1 MRRVALTAVLLAVL
15 AGAAPAPAA
24 AQETPRAGGVLKA
37 AMIGEPPTL
46 DAHLTTAVITFNI
59 MWHVYETLYA
69 LDRNFEPAPMLAE
82 GHTVSDDGR
91 RYTITLRRGVKFH
104 NGKELTADDAVT
116 SLVRW
121 GRLQTSG
128 KAIWKYVEA
137 VEARDASTVVFHLKT
152 PTGSLLHALATNHA
166 AIYPKDVVEAAGDNA
181 VKNLIGTGPFRFVE
195 HRPDRHIKLARFKDY
210 VARPEPPNGYGGKRT
225 AWVDEILFL
234 PTPDLAV
241 RTAGLETAEYHFAD
255 QIKQD
260 QHERLSRIP
269 GLELSVIKFGFWTT
283 AVLNHKQGLM
293 TNKKL
298 RQAMLAALDPEPIMA
313 AAIGNKEFYRVD
325 GSIFQKELPWH
336 SAAGLEAYNQKDKDK
351 ARRLL
356 KEAGYAGQ
364 PVRWLTTQEYDYM
377 YKSAL
382 VARQQLEAVGF
393 KIDLQVVDWA
403 TLVQRR
409 GKPELFE
416 VFSTGFPV
424 NFDPA
429 LFVPLQCDW
438 PGWWCHEEKERL
450 MAELTR
456 ESDPRKRKAIIERIQ
471 ALFYEDVGR
480 IKFGDVFYFRAARK
494 ELRGSFRTLPGIHF
508 WNAWLAK

>member
-1 MRRVALTAVLLAVL
+1 MTFRASTVALAALLLVSSS
-15 AGAAPAPAA
+15 AA
-24 AQETPRAGGVLKA
+24 AQEAPRAGGVLKA

-46 DAHLTTAVITFNI
+46 DAHLTTAVITYNV
-59 MWHVYETLYA
+59 MWHVYETLYT

-91 RYTITLRRGVKFH
+91 RYTIALRRGVKFH
-104 NGKELTADDAVT
+104 TGKEMTSADVDA
-116 SLVRW
+116 SLSRW
-121 GRLQTSG
+121 GRLHTAG

-137 VEARDASTVVFHLKT
+137 FEARDPYTVVFHLKS
-152 PTGSLLHALATNHA
+152 PTGSLLYAVASAYA
-166 AIYPKDVVEAAGDNA
+166 AIYPKEVVDAAGDNA
-181 VKNLIGTGPFRFVE
+181 VKTLVGTGPFRFVE
-195 HRPDRHIKLARFKDY
+195 HKPDRHIRLARFKEY
-210 VARPEPPNGYGGKRT
+210 AARPEPPNGFGGKRT
-225 AWVDEILFL
+225 AWVDEIYFL

-241 RTAGLETAEYHFAD
+241 RAAGLETGEYHFAD

-260 QHERLSRIP
+260 QYDRLSKIP
-269 GLELSVIKFGFWTT
+269 SLELSVVKFGFWPT

-298 RQAMLAALDPEPIMA
+298 RQAMLAALDPEPILA
-313 AAIGNKEFYRVD
+313 AAIGNKDFYRVD
-325 GSIFQKELPWH
+325 GAIFQKELPWY
-336 SAAGLEAYNQKDKDK
+336 STVGLEAYNQKNKDK

-356 KEAGYAGQ
+356 KEAGYTGQ

-382 VARQQLEAVGF
+382 VARQQLEEVGF
-393 KIDLQVVDWA
+393 KIDLQVLDWA

-409 GKPELFE
+409 AKPELYE
-416 VFSTGFPV
+416 IFSTGHPV
-424 NFDPA
+424 GFDPA
-429 LFVPLQCDW
+429 LSTPLQCDW

-456 ESDPRKRKAIIERIQ
+456 ETDPKKRKAIIERIQ
-471 ALFYEDVGR
+471 VVFYEDVGR
-480 IKFGDVFYFRAARK
+480 IKFGDAFLFRAARK
-494 ELRGSFRTLPGIHF
+494 ELRGSIRTLPYIHF

>member
-1 MRRVALTAVLLAVL
+1 MTSRAAIAALAVLLL
-15 AGAAPAPAA
+15 TAGPVA
-24 AQETPRAGGVLKA
+24 AQETPRAGGVLKV

-46 DAHLTTAVITFNI
+46 DAHLTTAVITYNI
-59 MWHVYETLYA
+59 MWHVYETLYT

-82 GHTVSDDGR
+82 SHVVSDEGR

-104 NGKELTADDAVT
+104 NGKELTSADVVA
-116 SLVRW
+116 SLTRW
-121 GRLQTSG
+121 GRLHTSG

-137 VEARDASTVVFHLKT
+137 LEARDPYTVVFHLKA
-152 PTGSLLHALATNHA
+152 PTGSLLYAVASTYA
-166 AIYPKDVVEAAGDNA
+166 AIYPKEVVDAAGDSP
-181 VKNLIGTGPFRFVE
+181 VKTLIGTGPFRFVE
-195 HRPDRHIKLARFKDY
+195 HKPDRHIRLARFKEY
-210 VARPEPPNGYGGKRT
+210 AARAEPPNGFGGKRT
-225 AWVDEILFL
+225 AWVDEIYFL

-241 RTAGLETAEYHFAD
+241 RAAGLETGEYHFAD

-260 QHERLSRIP
+260 QYERLSKIP
-269 GLELSVIKFGFWTT
+269 ALELSIVKFGFWPD
-283 AVLNHKQGLM
+283 AVLNHKQGPM

-298 RQAMLAALDPEPIMA
+298 RQAMLAALDPEPILA
-313 AAIGNKEFYRVD
+313 AAIGNKEFYRLD
-325 GSIFQKELPWH
+325 GAVFQKELPWH
-336 SAAGLEAYNQKDKDK
+336 TTAGLEGYNQKNKDK

-382 VARQQLEAVGF
+382 VARQQLEEVGF

-409 GKPELFE
+409 AKPELFD
-416 VFSTGFPV
+416 VFSTGHPV
-424 NFDPA
+424 GFDPA
-429 LFVPLQCDW
+429 LSTPLQCDW

-456 ESDPRKRKAIIERIQ
+456 ETDPKKRKAIIERIQ
-471 ALFYEDVGR
+471 VVFYEDVGR
-480 IKFGDVFYFRAARK
+480 IKFGDVFLFRAARK
-494 ELRGSFRTLPGIHF
+494 ELRGSFRTVPYIHF

>member
-1 MRRVALTAVLLAVL
+1 MRAWLTVAGLTMLLLAS
-15 AGAAPAPAA
+15 GPAA

-46 DAHLTTAVITFNI
+46 DAHLTTAVITYNV
-59 MWHVYETLYA
+59 MWHVYETLYT

-91 RYTITLRRGVKFH
+91 RYTIALRRGVKFH
-104 NGKELTADDAVT
+104 TGKEMTSADVVA
-116 SLVRW
+116 SLSRW
-121 GRLQTSG
+121 GRLHTAG

-137 VEARDASTVVFHLKT
+137 FEARDPYTVVFHLKS
-152 PTGSLLHALATNHA
+152 PTGSLLYAVASAYA
-166 AIYPKDVVEAAGDNA
+166 AIYPKEVVDAAGDNA
-181 VKNLIGTGPFRFVE
+181 VKTLVGTGPFRFVE
-195 HRPDRHIKLARFKDY
+195 HKPDRHIRLARFKEY
-210 VARPEPPNGYGGKRT
+210 AARPEPPNGFGGKRT
-225 AWVDEILFL
+225 AWVDEIYFL

-241 RTAGLETAEYHFAD
+241 RAAGLETGEYHFAD

-260 QHERLSRIP
+260 QYDRLSKIP
-269 GLELSVIKFGFWTT
+269 SLELSVVKFGFWPT

-298 RQAMLAALDPEPIMA
+298 RQAMLAALDPEPILA
-313 AAIGNKEFYRVD
+313 AAVGNKDFYRVD
-325 GSIFQKELPWH
+325 GAIFQKELPWY
-336 SAAGLEAYNQKDKDK
+336 STVGLEAYNQKNKDK

-356 KEAGYAGQ
+356 KEAGYTGQ

-382 VARQQLEAVGF
+382 VARQQLEEVGF
-393 KIDLQVVDWA
+393 KIDLQVLDWA

-409 GKPELFE
+409 AKPELYE
-416 VFSTGFPV
+416 IFSTGHPV
-424 NFDPA
+424 SFDPA
-429 LFVPLQCDW
+429 LSTPLQCDW

-456 ESDPRKRKAIIERIQ
+456 ETDPKKRKAIIERIQ
-471 ALFYEDVGR
+471 VVFYEDVGR
-480 IKFGDVFYFRAARK
+480 IKFGDVFLFRAARK
-494 ELRGSFRTLPGIHF
+494 ELRGSVRTLPYIHF